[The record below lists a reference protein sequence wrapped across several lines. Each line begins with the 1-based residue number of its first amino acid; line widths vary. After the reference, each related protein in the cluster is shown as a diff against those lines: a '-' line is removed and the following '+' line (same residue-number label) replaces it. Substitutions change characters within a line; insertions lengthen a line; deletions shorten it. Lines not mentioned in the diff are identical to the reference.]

1 MDFPQRGRMGK
12 ALQVRKAALRLGSEL
27 LPSPALV
34 SAGQQLRTVKGE
46 CSNGKEQNENESS

>member
-1 MDFPQRGRMGK
+1 MGK